1 MVLLPSLNEK
11 LESSVC
17 LSVCFFFKENTLLT
31 LDIHFQKYKQNLE
44 VTELAV
50 CQLRY
55 NKK

>member
-17 LSVCFFFKENTLLT
+17 LFFF
-31 LDIHFQKYKQNLE
+31 FQRKYTPDPRHILSEVQTELE

-55 NKK
+55 YKK